1 MSLFKLGQITSPV
14 GIKGEVRVYPYF
26 SDITRFSDIK
36 TVLLDEKECQVL
48 SYRIDKNM
56 LVVKLDGITDRN
68 AAETLRNKFL
78 YVPKENFK
86 NPEGTYYVEDLIG
99 IKVYDENDNFIGVV
113 DDIDETSPQDKFVI
127 KTDSKTFMLPSVK
140 EFILSLDVEN
150 KKMTVHL
157 IDGILDL

>member
-86 NPEGTYYVEDLIG
+86 NPEGTYFVEDLIG
-99 IKVYDENDNFIGVV
+99 VKVYDENDPLIYYNSYSNDNDYRYNNIYIKKEKLKLIYILLFFYITIFWQNIISRGFI
-113 DDIDETSPQDKFVI
+113 F
-127 KTDSKTFMLPSVK
+127 LY
-140 EFILSLDVEN
+140 EN
-150 KKMTVHL
+150 
-157 IDGILDL
+157 